1 MEVYSKMQPEALSKL
16 IASFRKLPAV
26 GLKTA
31 TRYAYHLIDMS
42 EEEVRDFVD
51 AIEEAKETIHF
62 CAECGNYTDQEVCE
76 RCKNADKTTI
86 CVVEEPR
93 DINAFEKLGTYN
105 GLYHVLHGALD
116 FQKGIGA
123 DQIRIRELLTRLNG
137 VKEVI
142 IATNPDVS
150 GEMTATYLSQL
161 LKPLGIKVTRLAHGI
176 PMGSE
181 IEYADEMTL
190 GRALNDRREI

>member
-1 MEVYSKMQPEALSKL
+1 MQPEALTKL
-16 IASFRKLPAV
+16 IAQLRKLPAV

-31 TRYAYHLIDMS
+31 TRYAYAIIDMD
-42 EEEVRDFVD
+42 EEEVKDFLE
-51 AIEEAKETIHF
+51 AIEEAKSTIHF
-62 CAECGNYTDQEVCE
+62 CSECGNYTDREICARCE
-76 RCKNADKTTI
+76 TADKSII
-86 CVVEEPR
+86 CVVQEPR
-93 DINAFEKLGTYN
+93 DVQAFEKLGTYN

-123 DQIRIRELLTRLNG
+123 EQIRIRELITRLDG

-150 GEMTATYLSQL
+150 GEMTATYIAQL
-161 LKPLGIKVTRLAHGI
+161 LKPLGVKVTRLAHGI

-190 GRALNDRREI
+190 SRALNDRKEL

>member
-1 MEVYSKMQPEALSKL
+1 MHPESLSKL
-16 IASFRKLPAV
+16 IAQFRKLPAV

-31 TRYAYHLIDMS
+31 TRYAFHLIDMKD
-42 EEEVRDFVD
+42 EDVADFID
-51 AIEEAKETIHF
+51 AIQEAKENIRF
-62 CAECGNYTDQEVCE
+62 CSKCGNYTDKEVCE
-76 RCKNADKTTI
+76 RCLTADKTVI

-93 DINAFEKLGTYN
+93 DIQAFEKMGTYN

-116 FQKGIGA
+116 FQKGVGA
-123 DQIRIRELLTRLNG
+123 EQIRIKELLSRLDG

-142 IATNPDVS
+142 LATNPDVS
-150 GEMTATYLSQL
+150 GEMTATYLAQL
-161 LKPLGIKVTRLAHGI
+161 LKPLGIKVTRLASGI

-190 GRALNDRREI
+190 SRALADRKEI